1 MNATKSR
8 PKAFGTTALTAVKA
22 LKPRHATGQNQVG
35 GLMPAELTISSKN
48 YSSWSLRAWL
58 MLRIVGLEFS
68 EHRVDIESA
77 DARAELLLLAPSI
90 LVPCLKHNGIRVWDT
105 LAIGEYLNEIAP
117 TMELLPSNPVRRA
130 HCRSICGEMHSG
142 FTAMRASLPMNLKLK
157 LKTFK
162 VWSKAQADIDRIAEI
177 WSNCIETYG
186 GPFLFGTKATLAD
199 AMYAPVATRFET
211 YAVSLP
217 EICKRYSEHI
227 LSWDLMRPWIAQA
240 LLEEEELD
248 ELEMDF

>member
-1 MNATKSR
+1 
-8 PKAFGTTALTAVKA
+8 
-22 LKPRHATGQNQVG
+22 
-35 GLMPAELTISSKN
+35 
-48 YSSWSLRAWL
+48 

-68 EHRVDIESA
+68 ERRVDIETA

-117 TMELLPSNPVRRA
+117 TKELLPSNPVQRA

-142 FTAMRASLPMNLKLK
+142 FSAMRASLPMNLKLK

-162 VWSKAQADIDRIAEI
+162 IWSKAQADIDRIVEI
-177 WSNCIETYG
+177 WSTCLETYR
-186 GPFLFGTKATLAD
+186 GPFLFGAKATLAD
-199 AMYAPVATRFET
+199 AMFAPVATRFET

-217 EICKRYSEHI
+217 EICQPYREHI
-227 LSWDLMRPWIAQA
+227 LSWDLMRPWIKQA

>member
-1 MNATKSR
+1 MAAKKTI
-8 PKAFGTTALTAVKA
+8 PKTSGTQAPAAVKP
-22 LKPRHATGQNQVG
+22 L
-35 GLMPAELTISSKN
+35 ELTISSKN

-58 MLRIVGLEFS
+58 MLRMAGLEFS
-68 EHRVDIESA
+68 EHRVDIETA
-77 DARAELLLLAPSI
+77 DVRAELLLLAPSI
-90 LVPCLKHNGIRVWDT
+90 LVPCLNHNGVRVWDT

-117 TMELLPSNPVRRA
+117 AVELLPSNPVHRA

-157 LKTFK
+157 LEAFK
-162 VWSKAQADIDRIAEI
+162 VWSKAQGDIDRIVEI
-177 WSNCIETYG
+177 WSGCLQTYR

-217 EICKRYSEHI
+217 EICQRYRDHI
-227 LSWDLMRPWIAQA
+227 LSWDLMKPWIEQA

-248 ELEMDF
+248 ELDMDF